1 MTTVPTFKEVYLKVA
16 HDRDLTNLDQ
26 LVRWISTVSSHI
38 PSPDL
43 QRICQDALMASLQRS
58 LNDALRSHTDKLR
71 RELADA
77 TNLPKDLAWPDLL
90 DHLSHQTT
98 SQKPTPSQTDD
109 QKDAERW
116 RKLVASGR
124 FIPSFNNPP
133 LTLAPSNYTYAKTEL
148 DAAVDLYQP

>member
-1 MTTVPTFKEVYLKVA
+1 MLAIPTIKEVRAKIDLN
-16 HDRDLTNLDQ
+16 HDLTALEH
-26 LVRWISTVSSHI
+26 LVRWIHI
-38 PSPDL
+38 TASYETSPARQRDCQDILTETL
-43 QRICQDALMASLQRS
+43 QRAHLDT
-58 LNDALRSHTDKLR
+58 LRNHTDKLR

-77 TNLPKDLAWPDLL
+77 TGLPNDLAWPDLL
-90 DHLSHQTT
+90 DHLKPV
-98 SQKPTPSQTDD
+98 QKPTPPQTDD

-133 LTLAPSNYTYAKTEL
+133 LTLAPSNYTYAKQEL